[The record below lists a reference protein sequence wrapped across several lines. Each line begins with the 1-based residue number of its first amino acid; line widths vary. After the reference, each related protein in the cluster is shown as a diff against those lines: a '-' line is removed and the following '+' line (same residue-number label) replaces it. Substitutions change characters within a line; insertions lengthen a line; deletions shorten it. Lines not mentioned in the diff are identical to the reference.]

1 LRTEADL
8 ELDLCAWPLSTPEE
22 EVREI
27 VRNRARRIRMRR
39 RTPVAAMAVAVAA
52 VALATSL
59 PRSGDATG
67 LRTAD
72 EGGPEPAL
80 SEQREVQGPAG
91 SKASASAE
99 VWSGAPGARV
109 RGGAG
114 VGQTRAEAGV
124 DHGVPATTR
133 LTAHPQLLDPAGD
146 ADGPESLPVTYRS
159 YDAAD
164 ILSADFRL
172 NGDTVEAAIQIH
184 DLDGL
189 DEIDHRGEPVR
200 FTYGI
205 EGVVHGDLQ
214 INLRLS
220 AEADAITEVSG
231 YVRLLSGVSNTS
243 TTTVDFPVQVAAVD
257 RTGHR
262 VRIGAALAEINR
274 ALQHEN
280 LTSRR
285 ALGDISVRPGTRM
298 TQLRALT
305 WGPTEDRVISFQHD
319 EARSKPGEYWAIGD

>member
-1 LRTEADL
+1 MRTEADL

-22 EVREI
+22 EVRET

-164 ILSADFRL
+164 ILWADYRL
-172 NGDTVEAAIQIH
+172 NGTVLEVTTQLVS
-184 DLDGL
+184 LDGL
-189 DEIDHRGEPVR
+189 DDLDHNGQPVEH
-200 FTYGI
+200 TYTAA
-205 EGVVHGDLQ
+205 GVVHGDLQ
-214 INLRLS
+214 INLRVHTS
-220 AEADAITEVSG
+220 GGEVSEVRG
-231 YVRLLSGVSNTS
+231 YIRDLAAANISTETVS
-243 TTTVDFPVQVAAVD
+243 FPTQAAVVD
-257 RTGHR
+257 RTNHR
-262 VRIGAALAEINR
+262 IRVAADLSDINR
-274 ALQHEN
+274 ALEHED
-280 LTSRR
+280 LATRR
-285 ALGDISVRPGTRM
+285 ALGDVRVQPGTRM
-298 TQLRALT
+298 TELDVYVH
-305 WGPTEDRVISFQHD
+305 GPRDDRTISFQHD
-319 EARSKPGEYWAIGD
+319 EVASKPGEYWAIGD